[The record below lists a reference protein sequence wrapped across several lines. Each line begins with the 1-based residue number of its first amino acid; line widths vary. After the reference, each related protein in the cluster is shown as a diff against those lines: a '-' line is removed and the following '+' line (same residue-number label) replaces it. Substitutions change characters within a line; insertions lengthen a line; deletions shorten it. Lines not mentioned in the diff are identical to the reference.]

1 MAWLFQYF
9 EFVSVE
15 CIMYAQRLNEIQN
28 ECINKQM
35 RKRAYPPGGSPA
47 ERFENRGVNSSQ
59 GKKINPNCLAPSLI
73 FSCGLCCLMWA

>member
-35 RKRAYPPGGSPA
+35 RKRAYPQVVLPH
-47 ERFENRGVNSSQ
+47 RGLRIVV
-59 GKKINPNCLAPSLI
+59 LI
-73 FSCGLCCLMWA
+73 HHKGRK